1 MASILSDIL
10 VCPVCKRSLFTS
22 LSDRKEIVCPTCR
35 LAYEVRNDIPVMLR
49 SLARELSEEEAR
61 SYRDAAAK
69 VKPADL

>member
-10 VCPVCKRSLFTS
+10 VCPVCKRPLFASLTE
-22 LSDRKEIVCPTCR
+22 RKEIVCPTCR

-61 SYRDAAAK
+61 SYREAADR